1 VGIRRC
7 LLPLSNWQ
15 KMTYKLIA
23 LDLDGTLLSD
33 DGSIHKENIRQLVRF
48 SKNGGIVVLSS
59 GRMTDCIVPFT
70 EVLGIDC
77 PIIAYNGA
85 MARLKKAEERR
96 IIYHSPLSYIYADEI
111 IDYCIENNF
120 FLNFYLAASDIHPHP
135 FPPPSEG
142 EDEGGGGRGFRGRNS
157 PEYLD
162 VLYAS
167 DREELRR
174 YADIYSRQTGAVYH
188 FIKDISVMKGK
199 SPTKLILI
207 TDVENEDKRRTRDFQ
222 YEFFKNRFSDG
233 TVKVMKTNPEYLE
246 FINGNT
252 DKGVALRKLSEYYK
266 IPEEQIIAMGDGH
279 NDIDMLEY
287 AGISAVPANA
297 KDEVKRV
304 ADVVLKWDNNNAA
317 VGNFLKEIL

>member
-1 VGIRRC
+1 
-7 LLPLSNWQ
+7 
-15 KMTYKLIA
+15 MYKLIA

-85 MARLKKAEERR
+85 MTRLKKAEERR

-120 FLNFYLAASDIHPHP
+120 FLNFYLD
-135 FPPPSEG
+135 
-142 EDEGGGGRGFRGRNS
+142 
-157 PEYLD
+157 D

-252 DKGVALRKLSEYYK
+252 DKGVALRKLSKYYK
-266 IPEEQIIAMGDGH
+266 ISEEQIIAMGDGH
-279 NDIDMLEY
+279 NDIDMLEC

-304 ADVVLKWDNNNAA
+304 ADVVLEWDNNNAA

>member
-1 VGIRRC
+1 
-7 LLPLSNWQ
+7 
-15 KMTYKLIA
+15 MYKLIA

-96 IIYHSPLSYIYADEI
+96 LIYHSPLSYVYADEI

-120 FLNFYLAASDIHPHP
+120 FLNFYLD
-135 FPPPSEG
+135 
-142 EDEGGGGRGFRGRNS
+142 
-157 PEYLD
+157 D

-266 IPEEQIIAMGDGH
+266 IPEEQMIAMGDGH
-279 NDIDMLEY
+279 NDIDMLEC

-304 ADVVLKWDNNNAA
+304 ADVVLEWDNNNAA